1 MSDPVFPSAPQ
12 QPASA
17 QPAPHPGYQP
27 QQGYPQQQYIQR
39 PPTGRKS
46 WVLGFLAYIPVPFVG
61 ILVAAIVMAAVY
73 PSTRRKGVA
82 LATENARNAANWGL
96 TVLSV
101 VVLLGLYVLTLA
113 VGFPETRTAGFFPI
127 GFAVI
132 GYILLV
138 IAHVIVTIAGTV
150 ISGTRVFRNPLS
162 IPFLRPIA

>member
-1 MSDPVFPSAPQ
+1 MSDPVYPSASQ
-12 QPASA
+12 QSAPA

-39 PPTGRKS
+39 HPTGRKS
-46 WVLGFLAYIPVPFVG
+46 WALGFLAYIPVPFIG
-61 ILVAAIVMAAVY
+61 ILVAGIVMAAVY
-73 PSTRRKGVA
+73 PSTKRKGIP
-82 LATENARNAANWGL
+82 LATENARIAANWGL
-96 TVLSV
+96 TMFSV

-113 VGFPETRTAGFFPI
+113 VGFPETKTAGFFPI

-132 GYILLV
+132 GYFVLA

-162 IPFLRPIA
+162 IPFLRPTA